1 MIPKIGAAP
10 PAAERKIDMEHI
22 SRRPQLPPMKPALEA
37 LFQEKTISVEEAAGL
52 VKSGQNVY
60 IGCCTSYARAV
71 ADALSARC
79 GELENVTIG
88 CSNIIPPMSF
98 LDCDRPEAFRI
109 STYFMGYEERRG
121 LKLGNTDYTSVH
133 LGQVDQWCYHTFHTD
148 IAFFD
153 VSLPDEEGYMS
164 FGISG
169 CCMHPFIQ
177 EEAKTIVLQINRH
190 APYVTG
196 QQTKIHISQADYA
209 VWADVEKETIPGGP
223 MEADPETR
231 AMSRFLLDQ
240 IPDGACIQLGIGG
253 VATAVG
259 YGLMNKNDLGC
270 HTEMMSDSIMALMK
284 AGVINNSRPKFIPG
298 RTVVGFAFGSR
309 DLYEYLDHNDKMWFG
324 PFPVVNSPVNIAR
337 NDNMISI
344 NTAMSIDLFGQVA
357 AEGMGGRQ
365 FSGTGGQGDYVRGA
379 QLSRGGKSFL
389 AFKSTVGTG
398 KDGAPVSRIVPTFPP
413 ATIVTTPRSDVQ
425 YVVTEYGSVN
435 LKHLTVRNRARA
447 LIALAH
453 PDCRPELT
461 RQAKQLGIF

>member
-1 MIPKIGAAP
+1 MRA
-10 PAAERKIDMEHI
+10 D
-22 SRRPQLPPMKPALEA
+22 LEA
-37 LFQEKTISVEEAAGL
+37 QFREKTITVAEAAAL
-52 VKSGQNVY
+52 VENGQNVY
-60 IGCCTSYARAV
+60 IGCCTSYARAI
-71 ADALSARC
+71 ADAISARS
-79 GELENVTIG
+79 EDLENVTIG
-88 CSNIIPPMSF
+88 LSNIIPPMSF
-98 LDCDRPEAFRI
+98 LDCANPGAFHI
-109 STYFMGYEERRG
+109 NTYFMGYEERRA
-121 LKLGNTDYTSVH
+121 LKRGNLDYTSVH
-133 LGQVDQWCYHTFHTD
+133 LGQVDQWCHHTFLTD

-177 EEAKTIVLQINRH
+177 EETDNIVLQINRH

-196 QQTKIHISQADYA
+196 QRTRIHISQARYV
-209 VWADVEKETIPGGP
+209 VWADVEKETIPGGV
-223 MEADPETR
+223 MEEDAEIG
-231 AMSRFLLDQ
+231 AMSRYLLDQ

-259 YGLMNKNDLGC
+259 FGLMEKNDLGC

-298 RTVVGFAFGSR
+298 RTVVGFAFGTR
-309 DLYEYLDHNDKMWFG
+309 ELYEYLDHNEKMWFG
-324 PFPVVNSPVNIAR
+324 PFPVVNSPVNIAK

-357 AEGMGGRQ
+357 AEGMAGNQ

-379 QLSRGGKSFL
+379 QLAKGGKSFL
-389 AFKSTVGTG
+389 AFKSTLGKN
-398 KDGAPVSRIVPTFPP
+398 KDGSPVSRIVPSFPP

-435 LKHLTVRNRARA
+435 LKHLTVRDRARA
-447 LIALAH
+447 LIDLAH
-453 PDCRPELT
+453 PDCRQELT
-461 RQAKQLGIF
+461 AQAKALGLL